1 MFLHLDPRAII
12 DENRQ
17 RVEYG
22 DISGLAA
29 SIKQHGQLQPIV
41 VEALPGGAY
50 RLIAGGRR
58 LRAALSLQLP
68 AIAAV
73 FLTDLTEAQRE
84 LIELEENVRRKDL
97 EWQEY
102 VLGIERYIV
111 ARLRT
116 QPTSTVEEIATSIQI
131 SPSSIS
137 IMRTVAETLRTT
149 PDAIRSASSW
159 RSAYDSIMAT
169 KRKKESNILEDVLSA
184 VLRPSAGLDELTA
197 VADAAQLSLLSMIGV
212 TEEQL
217 PPVPVGAPV
226 LNQSFLSWVPTYDG
240 PRFNLLHCDFPYGLS
255 MDTANL
261 QGSATHHDRY
271 DDSPEL
277 FDALVKAFFEH
288 QDQFIA
294 SSAHCIFWL
303 AHKNFGRIHSRFRY
317 HGWTACEVPLI
328 WHKSDGAGIAPDVR
342 RQPRRTY
349 EIAIFATRGDR
360 PIKTVKAASFA
371 NPTTKEHHLSEKPL
385 PVVSHFLEM
394 ICDEFSVVLDPTCG
408 SGTALEAAKRLGA
421 QSVTGLDVL
430 QQHVDYSNRRLARL

>member
-116 QPTSTVEEIATSIQI
+116 QPASTVEEIAASIQI

-137 IMRTVAETLRTT
+137 IMRTVAEVLHTT
-149 PDAIRSASSW
+149 PDAIKSASSW

-184 VLRPSAGLDELTA
+184 VLRPQAAGLEATA
-197 VADAAQLSLLSMIGV
+197 DTAQLNSLSLLGV

-217 PPVPVGAPV
+217 PPALVEAPV

-240 PRFNLLHCDFPYGLS
+240 QRFNLIHCDFPYGLS

-271 DDSPEL
+271 DDAPEL

-303 AHKNFGRIHSRFRY
+303 AHKNFGRIHARFRY
-317 HGWTACEVPLI
+317 HGWAACEVPLI

-349 EIAIFATRGDR
+349 EIAIFASRGDR
-360 PIKTVKAASFA
+360 PIRTVKAASFA

-385 PVVSHFLEM
+385 PVVTHFLEM
-394 ICDEFSVVLDPTCG
+394 VCDEYSVMLDPTCG